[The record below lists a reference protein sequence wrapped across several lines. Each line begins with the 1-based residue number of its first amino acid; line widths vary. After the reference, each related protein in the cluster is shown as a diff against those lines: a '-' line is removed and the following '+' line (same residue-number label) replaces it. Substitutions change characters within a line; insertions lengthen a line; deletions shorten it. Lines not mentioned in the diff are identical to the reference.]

1 MGFQKEGTF
10 MKKEKMIY
18 LFIVSLLITGL
29 IMAETSPL
37 AAADKRFRLGMSL
50 PASDNP
56 FWTAVRRGAEAKAK
70 ELNVDLLVKVADENQ
85 VKQLK
90 DVEDFIQMK
99 LDLIMVSAVE
109 REGSQRVFEACKAA
123 GIPTIAVG
131 RGTVSDLPIFWI
143 GFDEFKVGVIF
154 AEWVVKKFPNGCK
167 LAWLRGPA
175 GAGSFLDMEKGGMSI
190 WEKNPQVK
198 IVYKQA
204 GRDNRPTGMKL
215 AEDAL
220 QAFPKG
226 QLDVI
231 IGGNDELGLGAL
243 SAVEAAGRTEVLVTG
258 TNGTADALAAVKKG
272 RLAMTVGKPS
282 GLFGLRAVEQ
292 GVEYL
297 NGRRDFL
304 KKQYIEPVQITPENI
319 DKIDTTWTPK

>member
-1 MGFQKEGTF
+1 MR
-10 MKKEKMIY
+10 KEKMIG
-18 LFIVSLLITGL
+18 LMIVGFFVAGL
-29 IMAETSPL
+29 IFLGTSPV
-37 AAADKRFRLGMSL
+37 AAADKKFRMGISL

-56 FWTAVRRGAEAKAK
+56 FWIAVRRGAEARAK

-99 LDLIMVSAVE
+99 LDLIMVSAIE
-109 REGSQRVFEACKAA
+109 REGSQRVFEACKTA
-123 GIPTIAVG
+123 GVPSIAVG
-131 RGTVSDLPIFWI
+131 RGTVSDAQLFWI
-143 GFDEFKVGVIF
+143 GFDEFKVGFIYG
-154 AEWVVKKFPNGCK
+154 EWAVKKFPNGCK

-175 GAGSFLDMEKGGMSI
+175 GAGSFVDMEKGAMSV

-258 TNGTADALAAVKKG
+258 TNGTADALSAVRKG
-272 RLAMTVGKPS
+272 RLALTVGKPS
-282 GLFGLRAVEQ
+282 GLLGYGAVGQ
-292 GVEYL
+292 AVEYL
-297 NGRRDFL
+297 KGKRDFV
-304 KKQYIEPVQITPENI
+304 KKQYVEPVPITPENI
-319 DKIDTTWTPK
+319 NKIDTTWTPK